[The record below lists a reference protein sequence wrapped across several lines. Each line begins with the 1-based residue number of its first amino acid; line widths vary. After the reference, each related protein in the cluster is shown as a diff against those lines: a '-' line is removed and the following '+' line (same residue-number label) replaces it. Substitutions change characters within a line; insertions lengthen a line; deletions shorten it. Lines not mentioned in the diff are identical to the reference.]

1 MSATAPAIPHAGER
15 DRRAGARDRLRSI
28 VRGRP
33 ADPVW
38 VRPALL
44 AIVALAAALCL
55 WDLTISGYA
64 NGYYAAAVRS
74 ASESWKAWFFGA
86 LDPGSFI
93 TVDKPPLALWLMGL
107 SARVFGF
114 SSFSVLL
121 PQALGTIAA
130 VGLLYATVRRVFGPV
145 AGLVAAAALAVS
157 PITVAMARVDM
168 PDALLVLLMV
178 ASGWLIVRAI
188 ETGRTK
194 FLLWCGAV
202 VGLAFMT
209 KMLQGW
215 MVAPALAA
223 AYLLA
228 GPPRLLVR
236 IRQLLYAGVAMVAVS
251 AAWPLAVSLWPAG
264 SRPYIGGSTN
274 GSVWNLI
281 FGYNGFG
288 RLTGAE
294 NGPGGGG
301 AGGGGFGGASGLWR
315 MFNEQVGGQI
325 AWLLPFAAVSL
336 AAGLW
341 LTRRAPRTDL
351 RRAGLMLFGVWA
363 IVHIAVFSSQQGIF
377 HPYYVSALAPA
388 VAALTGAGVVA
399 LARWARTSWI
409 GFAALAGALAAT
421 AWVAVTLLDRTPD
434 FAPAVRI
441 AIPVA
446 AALAIAGVLALR
458 LGLRARAVL
467 AVAAVTGAVAL
478 AGGPVAYSVATVH
491 RSLTSNNVLAG
502 PASAGAGF
510 GGGSGGPGGPPSGFG
525 GPGGVR
531 PSGAAAPTGPPPSG
545 ATSSSTAPSSG
556 SGTAGANAAR
566 GGFGGGRDGAS
577 VSPSLI
583 RYLEAN
589 QGSAKYLVAA
599 SGSMTTAPIIIQTGK
614 AVVTIGGFNGADPA
628 PTVSQLQAMVAKGE
642 LRYVLVSGG
651 GAGGGAGGGRFAGR
665 GGTSQAL
672 TTWVQQHGTAV
683 KGVTTNGATL
693 YRVSA

>member
-1 MSATAPAIPHAGER
+1 MSATAPALPRRAAGA
-15 DRRAGARDRLRSI
+15 DRRAGARDRLRSV

-33 ADPVW
+33 ADPAW

-64 NGYYAAAVRS
+64 NSYYAAAVRS

-93 TVDKPPLALWLMGL
+93 TVDKPPLSLWLMGL

-114 SSFSVLL
+114 GSFSVLL
-121 PQALGTIAA
+121 PQALCTIAA
-130 VGLLYATVRRVFGPV
+130 VGLLYATVRRLFGPV
-145 AGLVAAAALAVS
+145 AGLVAGAALAVS

-178 ASGWLIVRAI
+178 AAAWLTVRAI
-188 ETGRTK
+188 ETGRTR
-194 FLLWCGAV
+194 FLVLCGAA

-215 MVAPALAA
+215 MVVPALAA

-228 GPPRLLVR
+228 GPPRLPTR
-236 IRQLLYAGVAMVAVS
+236 IGQLALAGVSMVAVS
-251 AAWPLAVSLWPAG
+251 AAWPVAVSLWPAA

-274 GSVWNLI
+274 GSVWDLI

-301 AGGGGFGGASGLWR
+301 GGSFGGVPGLWR

-336 AAGLW
+336 VAGLW
-341 LTRRAPRTDL
+341 LTRRGARTDL
-351 RRAGLMLFGVWA
+351 RRAGLVLFGLWA
-363 IVHIAVFSSQQGIF
+363 IVHVAVFSSQQGIF

-388 VAALTGAGVVA
+388 VAALTGFGVVA
-399 LARWARTSWI
+399 LTRWARGSWLDVAVAA
-409 GFAALAGALAAT
+409 AALGLT
-421 AWVAVTLLDRTPD
+421 AWVAVTMLGRTPD
-434 FAPAVRI
+434 FAPALRVV
-441 AIPVA
+441 IPVA
-446 AALAIAGVLALR
+446 AALAVAGLVALRAGLRTRPLLALAGVTAAL
-458 LGLRARAVL
+458 
-467 AVAAVTGAVAL
+467 AL
-478 AGGPVAYSVATVH
+478 AGGPAAYSVATVGQ
-491 RSLTSNNVLAG
+491 SLTSNNVLAG

-510 GGGSGGPGGPPSGFG
+510 GGGPGGPGGSSSGFG
-525 GPGGVR
+525 GPGGGNVGGR
-531 PSGAAAPTGPPPSG
+531 SVPTGPPPSG
-545 ATSSSTAPSSG
+545 APL
-556 SGTAGANAAR
+556 SGTGRSGGAGEP
-566 GGFGGGRDGAS
+566 GGAS
-577 VSPSLI
+577 VDASLI
-583 RYLEAN
+583 RYLEAH

-599 SGSMTTAPIIIQTGK
+599 SSSMTTAPIIIQTGK

-628 PTVSQLQAMVAKGE
+628 PTVTQLAKMVADGE
-642 LRYVLVSGG
+642 LKYVLLSSNGGFGGGGPGGNGSSSALTQWVKQHGRAVSGVSTS
-651 GAGGGAGGGRFAGR
+651 
-665 GGTSQAL
+665 GGT
-672 TTWVQQHGTAV
+672 
-683 KGVTTNGATL
+683 L
-693 YRVSA
+693 YQVSA